1 MSQRGLAA
9 LVCVLCVVWLS
20 LATPLAA
27 RETSLSSNLCVGAA
41 DSASAALALAPT
53 ELDCGPGRF
62 KNSGAVLRSSLE
74 LPDAFSPASGKLV
87 WQTDPALFDSMLL
100 QFTYA
105 DGSKRLVD
113 VDRQM
118 AARNW
123 FVRARFSVPVP
134 EGSSELR
141 AIDTVV
147 ERPRTQSVLSAARLV
162 DQEDALEEHY
172 VKSMIYG
179 IACGLLLVPIF
190 FDLMFFGLLRF
201 RFILW
206 HAAMSGSF
214 LIFIFSNSGL
224 IFNFFPE
231 TDLALR
237 FHLNSIAL
245 AASVVFAV
253 FFTLDIL
260 EERTVPRKFAR
271 GILALTALMVSLKLV
286 TLLDLEI
293 IRLEAHRAFI
303 LSLLPIVALNLI
315 IAMQALRHG
324 SRAATYLL
332 VAFAG
337 AALCG
342 AIKGIMELGVLSPMF
357 PIDDLVCVSMI
368 VLVLSTAAA
377 VGDRFLILRME
388 RDRARFRALKLGKMA
403 LSDPLTK
410 VGNRRAFSAMETVR
424 EGSALLVIDI
434 DHFKSINDA
443 FGHATGDIVL
453 SRLSAM
459 LRRFFNERGAAVYRL
474 GGEEFA
480 IVFQAQDETALRHCA
495 ELLREAVSREIGE
508 PSLSIPSITISLGGA
523 LGHGRNRDHVFS
535 EADKAL
541 YRAKKSGRNCS
552 VICSTMASPR
562 IAVQPALAS
571 F

>member
-9 LVCVLCVVWLS
+9 LVYAFSVIWLAIATPVAARITS
-20 LATPLAA
+20 LAPDI
-27 RETSLSSNLCVGAA
+27 CVGGAN
-41 DSASAALALAPT
+41 SASEALALPRTA
-53 ELDCGPGRF
+53 LDCGPDRF
-62 KNSGAVLRSSLE
+62 KNSDAVLRSSIE
-74 LPDAFSPASGKLV
+74 LTDASLPTTGAFL

-105 DGSKRLVD
+105 DGETKLVD

-118 AARNW
+118 AVRNW

-134 EGSSELR
+134 DSSSKLE
-141 AIDTVV
+141 AIDVVV
-147 ERPRTQSVLSAARLV
+147 ERPRTRSILSAARLI
-162 DQEDALEEHY
+162 DRDDAIDEHY
-172 VKSMIYG
+172 VKSLVYG

-206 HAAMSGSF
+206 HAAMSASF
-214 LIFIFSNSGL
+214 LIFIFSHSGL
-224 IFNFFPE
+224 IFNFFPD

-237 FHLNSIAL
+237 FHLNSLSL

-253 FFTLDIL
+253 LFTLDIL
-260 EERTVPRKFAR
+260 EERTVPRKLVR
-271 GILALTALMVSLKLV
+271 GILALTGLMVTLKLV
-286 TLLDLEI
+286 TLLDLEVF
-293 IRLEAHRAFI
+293 RLEGHRAFI
-303 LSLLPIVALNLI
+303 LSLLPIVALNLV
-315 IAMQALRHG
+315 IAMQAFRRG

-332 VAFAG
+332 IAFAG
-337 AALCG
+337 AVFSGLAKLV
-342 AIKGIMELGVLSPMF
+342 IELGFLSPLF
-357 PIDDLVCVSMI
+357 PLDDLVCVSMI
-368 VLVLSTAAA
+368 LLVLSTSAA

-410 VGNRRAFSAMETVR
+410 VGNRRAFNAISIVD
-424 EGSALLVIDI
+424 EGTALLVIDI

-443 FGHATGDIVL
+443 FGHATGDMVL
-453 SRLSAM
+453 SRLSHM
-459 LRRFFNERGAAVYRL
+459 LRRFFNERGAAVFRL

-480 IVFQAQDETALRHCA
+480 IVLQAQNETALRHCA
-495 ELLREAVSREIGE
+495 ELLREAVAREIGD

-523 LGHGRNRDHVFS
+523 LGVGRSRDHVFS

-552 VICSTMASPR
+552 VICSCVASSK
-562 IAVQPALAS
+562 IAVEPAFAS